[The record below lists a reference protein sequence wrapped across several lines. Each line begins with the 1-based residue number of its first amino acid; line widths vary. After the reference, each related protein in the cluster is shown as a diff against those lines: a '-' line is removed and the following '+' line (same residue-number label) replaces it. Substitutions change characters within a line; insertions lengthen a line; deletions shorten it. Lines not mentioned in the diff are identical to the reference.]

1 MVSFTETGHNDIS
14 SKEFPMPASIWE
26 DYYANL
32 GTADSVQYRI
42 VRADTSAVIYSGK
55 AFRKPGETSILAR
68 INDVCAEA
76 FIHDLPT
83 VSHAAFTTDSPIT
96 FRVQTLSGSTWTT
109 KATVEFIPDWSYD
122 PDWDIATGLSDPII
136 NRIDSRMPI
145 FFSVY
150 RATSI
155 SAQGIRKNGT
165 TSTSTITQSAKTGT
179 AVFLASNWQNLDR
192 IVLTSGTITKTY
204 QVVTSC
210 AEYALYYVNAY
221 GGWDCL
227 LIEGGDMQSDS
238 LKRYTREGV
247 YDNNNIQNRG
257 IHNYVNEI
265 TKGFTLYT
273 GWLGDAQSQMMH
285 NLVNS
290 TDVYLYDID
299 FEAAKNNEIIGN
311 KYGTA
316 TSEGIQATALVA
328 CVFVACA
335 LGIYFL
341 YNDKEIAAT
350 IRKANEEAK

>member
-14 SKEFPMPASIWE
+14 SKDFPMSVSIWE

-55 AFRKPGETSILAR
+55 AFRKPGETSIMAR

-83 VSHAAFTTDSPIT
+83 ISHAAFTTDSPIT

-122 PDWDIATGLSDPII
+122 PDWDITTGLSDPII

-155 SAQGIRKNGT
+155 SAQGIRKDGT
-165 TSTSTITQSAKTGT
+165 SSTSTITQSAKTTGT

-221 GGWDCL
+221 GGWDQL
-227 LIEGGDMQSDS
+227 LIEGNTLEADT
-238 LKRYTREGV
+238 LKRYTREVVFDNSELQEAGV
-247 YDNNNIQNRG
+247 E
-257 IHNYVNEI
+257 NYVNEI
-265 TKGFTLYT
+265 THGYTLHT
-273 GWLGDAQSQMMH
+273 GWLLSEAGKKMH
-285 NLVNS
+285 HLINS
-290 TDVYLYDID
+290 PCVYLY
-299 FEAAKNNEIIGN
+299 
-311 KYGTA
+311 
-316 TSEGIQATALVA
+316 
-328 CVFVACA
+328 
-335 LGIYFL
+335 
-341 YNDKEIAAT
+341 EIATNIMHPVTVTLGNCEYRTFRNNGNRLVNYALQVDLARPR
-350 IRKANEEAK
+350 IRR